1 MDKIEIQ
8 FTSGRTIQVE
18 DNWNGDLI
26 NLMNELAE
34 GPVVVG
40 EGEDGRD
47 MIIFPKHVESI
58 TWVRED

>member
-34 GPVVVG
+34 GPAG
-40 EGEDGRD
+40 
-47 MIIFPKHVESI
+47 
-58 TWVRED
+58 T